1 MQPKIDAF
9 FNVFKACHDGLAY
22 YPTGNPIVTQ
32 QFENFMRTCD
42 TLRRGDA
49 LVLQITPRGF
59 MLNDQPLP
67 APIQGLASAKWLSG
81 VLTSR
86 RIHTLAFFASLSV
99 RDLEFLI
106 RLLQADPAEFG
117 SPEEAAQKLRPHNVW
132 RVQINARS
140 AYAAADQAF
149 ADFNVDGTYADLGFS
164 SAPPSR
170 RQTEIKPE
178 SSLFRTH
185 GPSIMVTGDAL
196 LKPELPIDPDEQHT
210 LYAAMKEAIR
220 QNNLKRVAETLTL
233 IRADLKASARE
244 DRELA
249 FSSYHVVVT
258 CMIDQGEDH
267 SLMIVLKSIADD
279 LSACGDQDLY
289 RIHTATLGRMIER
302 FRAAKQLKGVAF
314 GLNILANQHLRAD
327 VEAKRDHLG
336 NLIDRLMDPD
346 LVAALLHSPDA
357 ALEPIRKALFH
368 RHGMGVLKPLLN
380 TLFQSEDRNLRKKVL
395 ENITN
400 LGALSYPYL
409 MEEMRKAVEFGSA
422 WYVKRNLLTLL
433 SINPPPELMSY
444 LPDLYRIEQEKL
456 RDLVIRCLFQI
467 NTLEAFKMGKELL
480 RQARGAGLLR
490 ILRYL
495 QLSRHGAYA
504 LEVRDIFMR
513 EEDPAVLTE
522 AIAVLGKID
531 TEESVGYLVAI
542 VEKEF
547 QMLGKLTTEMRVAA
561 ARALARSKRK
571 SALDALL
578 RHRRDFTREIR
589 EIAQAATGG

>member
-1 MQPKIDAF
+1 MQPKFDAF

-22 YPTGNPIVTQ
+22 YPAGNPIVTQ
-32 QFENFMRTCD
+32 QFESFMRTCD
-42 TLRRGDA
+42 PLRRGDA
-49 LVLQITPRGF
+49 LVLQLTPRGF
-59 MLNDQPLP
+59 TINDNILP
-67 APIQGLASAKWLSG
+67 PQIQALASATWLSG
-81 VLTSR
+81 VLSSR
-86 RIHTLAFFASLSV
+86 RIHTLTFFASLSV

-106 RLLQADPAEFG
+106 RLLQANPAEFG

-140 AYAAADQAF
+140 AYAAEDNAF
-149 ADFNVDGTYADLGFS
+149 ADFNVEGTYADLGFA
-164 SAPPSR
+164 SAPPS
-170 RQTEIKPE
+170 QKATEIRPDP
-178 SSLFRTH
+178 SLFRAL
-185 GPSIMVTGDAL
+185 GPTIAPSGDAL

-210 LYAAMKEAIR
+210 LYSAMKEAMR

-233 IRADLKASARE
+233 IRADLKSQSRE

-258 CMIDQGEDH
+258 CMVDQGEDH
-267 SLMIVLKSIADD
+267 SLMIVLKSIAED
-279 LSACGDQDLY
+279 LNACGELDLY
-289 RIHTATLGRMIER
+289 KIHVATLARMIER
-302 FRAAKQLKGVAF
+302 FRASKQLKGVAF

-327 VEAKRDHLG
+327 VEGKREHLASV
-336 NLIDRLMDPD
+336 IDRLMDPD
-346 LVAALLHSPDA
+346 LVAALMHSPEA

-380 TLFQSEDRNLRKKVL
+380 ALFQSEDRNLRKKVL
-395 ENITN
+395 EHITN

-433 SINPPPELMSY
+433 SINPPPELMTY
-444 LPDLYRIEQEKL
+444 LPDLYRIEQDKL

-467 NTLEAFKMGKELL
+467 NTLDGFKMGKELL
-480 RQARGAGLLR
+480 RQASGAALRR

-504 LEVRDIFMR
+504 LEVREIFMR
-513 EEDPAVLTE
+513 EENPAVLAE

-542 VEKEF
+542 LEKEL
-547 QMLGKLTTEMRVAA
+547 QMLAKPTSEMRVAA
-561 ARALARSKRK
+561 ARALSRSKRK

-589 EIAQAATGG
+589 EIAQSVAQA

>member
-22 YPTGNPIVTQ
+22 YPAGNPIVTQ
-32 QFENFMRTCD
+32 QFESFMRTCD
-42 TLRRGDA
+42 VLRRGDA
-49 LVLQITPRGF
+49 LVLQLTPLGF
-59 MLNDQPLP
+59 TLNDQPLP
-67 APIQGLASAKWLSG
+67 APIQALASANWLSG
-81 VLTSR
+81 ALSSR

-99 RDLEFLI
+99 RDLEYLI
-106 RLLQADPAEFG
+106 RLLQTDPAGFG

-149 ADFNVDGTYADLGFS
+149 ADFNVDGTYADLGFA

-170 RQTEIKPE
+170 KQMEIRPE
-178 SSLFRTH
+178 AALFRTH
-185 GPSIMVTGDAL
+185 GSAITSPSDAL

-210 LYAAMKEAIR
+210 LYNAMKEAIG

-233 IRADLKASARE
+233 IRADLVARARE

-258 CMIDQGEDH
+258 CMIDQGQDH

-279 LSACGDQDLY
+279 LGACNDLDLY
-289 RIHTATLGRMIER
+289 RIHTATLSNMIER
-302 FRAAKQLKGVAF
+302 FRAVKQLKGVAF

-336 NLIDRLMDPD
+336 ALIDRLMDPD
-346 LVAALLHSPDA
+346 VVAALLHSPDS

-368 RHGMGVLKPLLN
+368 RHGMGVLKPLLKA
-380 TLFQSEDRNLRKKVL
+380 LFQSEDRNLRKKVL

-409 MEEMRKAVEFGSA
+409 MEEMRKAMEFGSA

-444 LPDLYRIEQEKL
+444 LPDLYRIDQEKL

-480 RQARGAGLLR
+480 RQATGAGLKR
-490 ILRYL
+490 IMRYL

-504 LEVRDIFMR
+504 LEVREIFMR
-513 EEDPAVLTE
+513 EEDQAVLVE

-531 TEESVGYLVAI
+531 TEESVGYLAAI

-547 QMLGKLTTEMRVAA
+547 QTMGKLTTEMRVAA

-589 EIAQAATGG
+589 EIALATTGG